1 MLKTLSNFK
10 PLLQSDYGKDM
21 DCSLTSITACIFYY
35 ADDIT
40 YDFKDADMKCK
51 NIYDNIV
58 ALAENC
64 CYNGDTYGMI
74 PFFIKKVYNWGLS
87 VFNPDGYK
95 RTKSAYLK
103 GVGFN
108 YKTICDAI
116 DHDMPVILS
125 MFRCGKYHN
134 HTVSVIGYMS
144 TTKQLIIYDNWTR
157 AQQCIK
163 YDDISFISCINY

>member
-51 NIYDNIV
+51 NIYNNIV
-58 ALAENC
+58 TLAENC

-74 PFFIKKVYNWGLS
+74 PFLSKKFI
-87 VFNPDGYK
+87 
-95 RTKSAYLK
+95 
-103 GVGFN
+103 
-108 YKTICDAI
+108 
-116 DHDMPVILS
+116 
-125 MFRCGKYHN
+125 
-134 HTVSVIGYMS
+134 IGDY
-144 TTKQLIIYDNWTR
+144 QFLIQMDTR
-157 AQQCIK
+157 ERNQHI
-163 YDDISFISCINY
+163 